1 MSADPAIPAAKV
13 ERVSQAIFCEQMN
26 RGPECTTHH
35 LAEAAIRAVAGW
47 DAEQGGDDLTIAY
60 MMGFERA
67 KDLAASEKRAAEER
81 RAAAGPRPVR
91 ERDTD
96 AWWAD

>member
-13 ERVSQAIFCEQMN
+13 EACVEALLHEESTLRLSLVGTVRDYSRERV
-26 RGPECTTHH
+26 
-35 LAEAAIRAVAGW
+35 RAV
-47 DAEQGGDDLTIAY
+47 L
-60 MMGFERA
+60 
-67 KDLAASEKRAAEER
+67 RAAAAYDAQQ